1 MTTPIKSGITVL
13 LLLLTASLFAQNNAL
28 HFDGT
33 DDFITRPLG
42 ISVNGTWEAWVQK
55 ENWADH
61 HDDRLFSNG
70 IYLENEGAFYV
81 SLHPAVGL
89 HFRIGGTKQQG
100 NGYLASA
107 LTKDFAPN
115 SWHHLAITWAFGK
128 INTLC
133 LYVDGVKV
141 ATSTDINPMSL
152 SKTFI
157 AASSTTFIGGD
168 PVSPKFGAGAID
180 EVRIWDVARTPE
192 QIAANYKLALPYP
205 QANLIAYLNF
215 NNSNAAGTNNNT
227 LPDLINPAMVYKLNG
242 FALNGPSS
250 NFIKSTVPLSYANI
264 SMPVPTEAS
273 SAVVITPV
281 STPAPVQDLSSSS
294 IAPFIGEIK
303 LFAGNYAPKDWALC
317 DGSELQIISNTAL
330 FSIISTTYGG
340 DGRTTFNLPD
350 LRTNTATPAGVK
362 LNYIICVKGNFPARQ

>member
-1 MTTPIKSGITVL
+1 MTTHQKSGITVL
-13 LLLLTASLFAQNNAL
+13 LLFFTASLFAQNNAL

-33 DDFITRPLG
+33 DDYISRPLG
-42 ISVNGTWEAWVQK
+42 ITTNGTWEAWVQK

-70 IYLENEGAFYV
+70 IYLENEGAFYF

-100 NGYLASA
+100 NGYMASA
-107 LTKDFAPN
+107 LTKEFAPN
-115 SWHHLAITWAFGK
+115 SWHHLAVTWVFGK
-128 INTLC
+128 INTLS

-141 ATSTDINPMSL
+141 ATSTDINPISSTKPL
-152 SKTFI
+152 I
-157 AASSTTFIGGD
+157 AASATTFIGGD
-168 PVSPKFGAGAID
+168 PVSAKFGAGALD

-205 QANLIAYLNF
+205 QANLIACFNF

-227 LPDLINPAMVYKLNG
+227 LPDLINPAMVNKLNG

-264 SMPVPTEAS
+264 SMPVPSEAS
-273 SAVVITPV
+273 ATVIATPV
-281 STPAPVQDLSSSS
+281 TTPTPVQDLSNGST
-294 IAPFIGEIK
+294 APFIGEIK

-330 FSIISTTYGG
+330 FSIVSTTYGG

-362 LNYIICVKGNFPARQ
+362 LNYIICVRGNFPVRQ